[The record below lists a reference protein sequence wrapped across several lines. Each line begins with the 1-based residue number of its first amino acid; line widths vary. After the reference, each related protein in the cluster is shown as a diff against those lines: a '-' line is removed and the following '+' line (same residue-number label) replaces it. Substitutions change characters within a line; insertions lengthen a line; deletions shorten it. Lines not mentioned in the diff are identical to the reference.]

1 MFPLFLNARLA
12 WPRGRAPGAR
22 LVVLL
27 LLLWPL
33 VGPAQ
38 TTLSLDRAMRLAVE
52 RAPMLEARSARVE
65 AARQDWRRSGRLP
78 DPMLMVG
85 IDDLPVS
92 GSDAFDPAA
101 DAMTMRRIGIR
112 QDLPAR
118 AERAARRSLAA
129 NTIVE
134 AQAAGQAEMLAVR
147 RSAAEAWIGLW
158 AAQQE
163 LDELVALREQTGLA
177 SRLAQARVAGGTD
190 PAADALAA
198 EAAVLELENRIEAAR
213 AAHTA
218 AQAELARWIGTD
230 MSGVTAETPD
240 FSSLPVPE
248 AELQASLDRLGPLL
262 PITARLETTAA
273 AVDLARA
280 EKRPDWSVAASY
292 GERNGGGSGLLMLEV
307 AIQLPLFT
315 GNRQDRDVA
324 ARQADYQA
332 ALASRE
338 AARREQ
344 MATIRGQ
351 VARWESLRRQVER
364 EDNALL
370 PLLRD
375 RSATALAAYRA
386 GAPVR
391 PWLDARGDELEALI
405 EHARRTGE
413 LGRAWAALA
422 FLLPPE
428 VEQ

>member
-1 MFPLFLNARLA
+1 MFPFLLNAPVA
-12 WPRGRAPGAR
+12 WPCGRAPGVR
-22 LVVLL
+22 LLVFLL
-27 LLLWPL
+27 FLWP
-33 VGPAQ
+33 VIGSAQ
-38 TTLSLDRAMRLAVE
+38 ATLSLDQAMRLAVE
-52 RAPMLEARSARVE
+52 RAPMLDARRAQVE

-85 IDDLPVS
+85 IEDLPIG
-92 GSDAFDPAA
+92 GSDAFDPTA
-101 DAMTMRRIGIR
+101 DAMTMKRIGIR

-129 NTIVE
+129 STVAE
-134 AQAAGQAEMLAVR
+134 AQAVGQAEILAVR
-147 RSAAEAWIGLW
+147 RSAAEAWIDLW
-158 AAQQE
+158 ATQQE
-163 LDELVALREQTGLA
+163 LGELIALREQSGLA
-177 SRLAQARVAGGTD
+177 SRLAKARVAGGTD
-190 PAADALAA
+190 PVADALTA

-218 AQAELARWIGTD
+218 ARAELARWIGTD
-230 MSGVTAETPD
+230 LPDATAEMPD
-240 FSSLPVPE
+240 FSSLPVSE
-248 AELQASLDRLGPLL
+248 AQLQASLDRLGPLL

-280 EKRPDWSVAASY
+280 GKRPDLSVAASY
-292 GERNGGGSGLLMLEV
+292 GERNGGGSGMLMLEV
-307 AIQLPLFT
+307 VIQLPLFT

-324 ARQADYQA
+324 AREANYQA

-338 AARREQ
+338 DARREQ
-344 MATIRGQ
+344 MAAIRGQ
-351 VARWESLRRQVER
+351 VARWKSLMHQTAR
-364 EDNALL
+364 EENALL

-375 RSATALAAYRA
+375 RSATALAAYQA

-391 PWLDARGDELEALI
+391 PWLDARGDELDALI

-422 FLLPPE
+422 FLLLPE

>member
-1 MFPLFLNARLA
+1 MFPFLLNAPVA
-12 WPRGRAPGAR
+12 WPCGRAPGVR
-22 LVVLL
+22 LLVFLL
-27 LLLWPL
+27 FLWP
-33 VGPAQ
+33 VIGSAQ
-38 TTLSLDRAMRLAVE
+38 ATLSLDQAMRLAVE
-52 RAPMLEARSARVE
+52 RAPMLDARRAQVE

-85 IDDLPVS
+85 IEDLPIG
-92 GSDAFDPAA
+92 GSDAFDPTA
-101 DAMTMRRIGIR
+101 DAMTMKRIGIR

-129 NTIVE
+129 STVAE
-134 AQAAGQAEMLAVR
+134 AQAVGQAEILAVR
-147 RSAAEAWIGLW
+147 RSAAEAWIDLW
-158 AAQQE
+158 ATQQE
-163 LDELVALREQTGLA
+163 LGELIALREQSGLA
-177 SRLAQARVAGGTD
+177 SRLAKARVAGGTD
-190 PAADALAA
+190 PVADALTA

-218 AQAELARWIGTD
+218 ARAELARWIGTD
-230 MSGVTAETPD
+230 LPDATAEMPD
-240 FSSLPVPE
+240 FSSLPVSE
-248 AELQASLDRLGPLL
+248 AQLQASLDRLGPLL

-280 EKRPDWSVAASY
+280 GKRPDLSVAASY
-292 GERNGGGSGLLMLEV
+292 GERNGGGSGMLMLEV

-324 ARQADYQA
+324 AREANYQA

-338 AARREQ
+338 DARREQ
-344 MATIRGQ
+344 MAAIRGQ
-351 VARWESLRRQVER
+351 VARWKSLMHQTAR
-364 EDNALL
+364 EENALL

-375 RSATALAAYRA
+375 RSATALAAYQA

-391 PWLDARGDELEALI
+391 PWLDARGDELDALI

-422 FLLPPE
+422 FLLLPE